1 MLRVRSFIYLAWVCL
16 LIPVITAVLDSRYIL
31 KKNKGDNSKKAKA
44 TRRMERKNIFI
55 LVLYGIVVSIIA
67 ICLLHVIYIQED
79 SMDKQ
84 ILRFLISIM
93 SFLFGVTIHDTIQY
107 IRGWK
112 LLLEDFKTTAN
123 HEDSLYSLRPRSQEE
138 YDYVRKRVRKS
149 IIEVL
154 IGDIVV
160 FLVIVILFIFYFT
173 I

>member
-1 MLRVRSFIYLAWVCL
+1 
-16 LIPVITAVLDSRYIL
+16 
-31 KKNKGDNSKKAKA
+31 
-44 TRRMERKNIFI
+44 
-55 LVLYGIVVSIIA
+55 
-67 ICLLHVIYIQED
+67 
-79 SMDKQ
+79 MDKQ